1 MVLLVEGLHVDA
13 KVGDRDS
20 FLFAGVMVR
29 GATLEE
35 VGVQAG
41 GHSGVQELLPTG
53 DTLAKRTLRSL
64 VQDRAALF
72 SFLVIRCTG

>member
-1 MVLLVEGLHVDA
+1 VPVTLLPMLFFLVYWFEVDWETGCDTLLLVEGLHVDA

-35 VGVQAG
+35 VGVQA
-41 GHSGVQELLPTG
+41 
-53 DTLAKRTLRSL
+53 
-64 VQDRAALF
+64 
-72 SFLVIRCTG
+72 